1 MKLFEI
7 SLVNDSQL
15 YYTSVTLRC
24 YLKKIQLRISESKT
38 KNNESKT
45 NCNENSYIL
54 VFLDGHWRL
63 CVGRINIYQLC
74 SIIVS
79 IHTLQTNFRIINPF
93 CS

>member
-45 NCNENSYIL
+45 NYDENSYIL
-54 VFLDGHWRL
+54 VFFGW
-63 CVGRINIYQLC
+63 
-74 SIIVS
+74 
-79 IHTLQTNFRIINPF
+79 TLEVVCGTD
-93 CS
+93 

>member
-24 YLKKIQLRISESKT
+24 YLKEKKIQLRISESKT

-45 NCNENSYIL
+45 NYNENSYTL
-54 VFLDGHWRL
+54 VF
-63 CVGRINIYQLC
+63 
-74 SIIVS
+74 
-79 IHTLQTNFRIINPF
+79 TLKFRGI
-93 CS
+93 